1 MCFPPI
7 FHWVPLLLGCLVLTF
22 AGKAG
27 GHPQVVLVDDI
38 NAEASKFKMPRT
50 SLAFWILLTC
60 DDIDQQSLRLHIKIH
75 PSLFC
80 RLYSGVGYGRIWT
93 SSCNNWRGTSVAESL
108 LPESHVKSGCWTCFH
123 MTAPWLLKRGM
134 WKSWTHVSQL
144 KTQILWHT
152 LSRFRLILPHLVQ
165 YVRESAPDLRSLML
179 RIVMYCVYL
188 LGIVRRGLQIA
199 DLWYVPVTLSQRMV

>member
-93 SSCNNWRGTSVAESL
+93 SSCNNWRGTSVAAESL
-108 LPESHVKSGCWTCFH
+108 LPESHVKSSCWTCFH

-134 WKSWTHVSQL
+134 KVMNSCFAAEDPNLVTHVVSFQAY
-144 KTQILWHT
+144 TST
-152 LSRFRLILPHLVQ
+152 PCA
-165 YVRESAPDLRSLML
+165 VREKKCPWPAQPH
-179 RIVMYCVYL
+179 VAYCDVL
-188 LGIVRRGLQIA
+188 CVFVRNC
-199 DLWYVPVTLSQRMV
+199 